1 MNGLPLHSRS
11 VKGGFTLRKKNG
23 YSLIEVIVASS
34 IFLSA
39 VAIFIP
45 IVSKLQIE
53 QHILSERSTAA
64 HQLHEELQQYIWV
77 NASAVPAGYRKDV
90 NSNTI
95 EFDFEEENDY
105 IKGCAAWQNAK
116 QTKEFICLYGLPNK

>member
-1 MNGLPLHSRS
+1 M
-11 VKGGFTLRKKNG
+11 LRKKNG

-53 QHILSERSTAA
+53 QHILSERSTVA
-64 HQLHEELQQYIWV
+64 HQLHEDLQQYIWV
-77 NASAVPAGYRKDV
+77 DRNTVPAEYQKDI

-95 EFDFEEENDY
+95 NFDFEEENDY
-105 IKGCAAWQNAK
+105 IKGCAAWHNAK
-116 QTKEFICLYGLPNK
+116 QTKESICLYGLPNK